1 MIECVKLENLE
12 MEYMRFGKGKKV
24 FVILPGLSV
33 QSVLASAPSI
43 EKQYGAFRDEYT
55 VYLFDRRRDPP
66 EGYTVYGM
74 AEDTTKVME
83 ALGLEEVCLFG
94 ASQGGMMAQVIA
106 LEHPRLI
113 KKLALGSS
121 ACRISAKS
129 RAVLEEWLGFAKA
142 GDAEKLYVSFGEKLF
157 PAETFAQYRDAFAM
171 MAQSVTAD
179 DLKRFITLAEGSIGF
194 DVKDRL
200 KEIKCPVLALG
211 DLKDAVLGA
220 GAALEIADALRGN
233 PGSELYMY
241 PGYGHAA
248 YDTAP
253 DYKQRLLSF
262 FNKQEDRQ

>member
-1 MIECVKLENLE
+1 MIGSIESDDLE
-12 MEYMRFGKGKKV
+12 MEYMRFGTGKKI

-43 EKQYGAFRDEYT
+43 EKQYGAFCEEYT
-55 VYLFDRRRDPP
+55 VYLFDRRRDLP

-74 AEDTTKVME
+74 AEDTANAME
-83 ALGLEEVCLFG
+83 SLGLEDVCLFG
-94 ASQGGMMAQVIA
+94 ASQGGMMAQAIA
-106 LEHPRLI
+106 LERPGLV

-142 GDAEKLYVSFGEKLF
+142 GDAKKLYVSFGEKLF
-157 PAETFAQYRDAFAM
+157 PAETFAQYRDAFEM
-171 MAQSVTAD
+171 MSQSVTAD
-179 DLKRFITLAEGSIGF
+179 DLKRFITLAEASVGF

-220 GAALEIADALRGN
+220 GATLEIADALSGN
-233 PGSELYMY
+233 PGFELYMY

-262 FNKQEDRQ
+262 FSKQEG